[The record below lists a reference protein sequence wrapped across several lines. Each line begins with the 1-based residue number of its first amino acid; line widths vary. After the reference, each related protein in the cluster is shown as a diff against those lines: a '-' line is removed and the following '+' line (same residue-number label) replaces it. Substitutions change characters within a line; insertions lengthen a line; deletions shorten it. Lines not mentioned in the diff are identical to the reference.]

1 MPRLNLMKRAYQP
14 ANLIVR
20 HLSLAILFLSSQW
33 LYAEDSPFVLNSGI
47 DTSIDAHCPRHKPA
61 NARKHF
67 EICGIKGKYQNNV
80 LLVDVR
86 IFFGFSKTALRAL
99 QSGVPITV
107 QLTIEFYRE
116 RDWVWDESI
125 ATLSQRFTIQYHTLT
140 RKYVVTNLNSKAKK
154 IFSTRSD
161 AMASLSEI
169 NQLPVLDQKFIRKS
183 SHYYAR
189 ARVRLLISHLPSA
202 LRLWAYMS
210 SDWRLRSE
218 WYLWPL

>member
-14 ANLIVR
+14 ANLIVG
-20 HLSLAILFLSSQW
+20 LYSLAILSLFSQQ
-33 LYAEDSPFVLNSGI
+33 LYAEDPPFVLNSGV
-47 DTSIDAHCPRHKPA
+47 DTSIDAHCPRHKLA

-67 EICGIKGKYQNNV
+67 EICGIKAAYLNEV
-80 LLVDVR
+80 LTIDAR
-86 IFFGFSKTALRAL
+86 IFYGFSHAALRAL
-99 QSGVPITV
+99 ESGVPITL

-116 RDWVWDESI
+116 RDWIWDESI

-154 IFSTRSD
+154 IFSTRSE
-161 AMASLSEI
+161 AMASLSEVS
-169 NQLPVLDQKFIRKS
+169 QLPVLDKKFIHRS
-183 SHYYAR
+183 SRYYAR

-210 SDWRLRSE
+210 SDWRLKSE